1 MKEPGITSRSNE
13 LNCFKD
19 NDKDIIAMFLALLLI
34 VQKKNPAQKERN
46 VRKFLMIF

>member
-34 VQKKNPAQKERN
+34 VQKKKTQPKKSEMFVN
-46 VRKFLMIF
+46 F